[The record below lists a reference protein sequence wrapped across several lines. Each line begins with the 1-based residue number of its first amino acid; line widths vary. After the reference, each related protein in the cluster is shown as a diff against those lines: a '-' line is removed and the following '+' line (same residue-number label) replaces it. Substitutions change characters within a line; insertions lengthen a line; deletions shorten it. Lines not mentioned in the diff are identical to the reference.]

1 MMKRTAQLALALS
14 LVLSAGCDQTPR
26 QQQASL
32 EVRTLES
39 AGVRPAPVDPPP
51 VLEEQTLPQR
61 LIPGQTPATQ
71 TAKDGTEQQPSA
83 EEALRARVNL
93 PFTPS
98 IAMDPVDG
106 SKVSITKDTPI
117 YSFENKW
124 YYFSSEA
131 NRRTFQAD
139 PESYATGRLASY

>member
-1 MMKRTAQLALALS
+1 MTKTAQLAVLLS
-14 LVLSAGCDQTPR
+14 TVLLTAGCNQTPR
-26 QQQASL
+26 QQGTALQ
-32 EVRTLES
+32 VQTLES

-61 LIPGQTPATQ
+61 VLPGKVSKATKGM
-71 TAKDGTEQQPSA
+71 TGEEQPSP
-83 EEALRARVNL
+83 EEAMRAKVNL

-117 YSFENKW
+117 YSYENKW

-131 NRRTFQAD
+131 NLRAFRAN
-139 PESYATGRLASY
+139 PEEFATGRLARY